1 MAWVSTEEIKQ
12 ARQMDLLTYL
22 KNYEPQELVQEGQGY
37 YCTRTHDSLKISNGK
52 WYWFS
57 KKNRGGH
64 TALDYLV
71 FVRAINLPIAVRM
84 ILGQSARKPPVSYKQ
99 EARTPKKLLLPQ
111 KADNHKRVRAYLLS
125 RGIHP
130 EILDYCFENNLIYE
144 SIPYH
149 NAVFVGY
156 DENGIPR
163 YVALRG
169 TYSPYK
175 GEATGSDKQFSF
187 SIHADKNCN
196 TVHVFESAID
206 LLSYGTMEFTAGRDW
221 KGEHLLSLAG
231 VFQTKRKEVVPIAL
245 ERFLNLYPNIKCICL
260 HLDNDNVGR
269 SASEGIIL
277 GLKDRYLISDVPPA
291 RGKDMNEALLLSQS
305 GSTYIRGNGN

>member
-1 MAWVSTEEIKQ
+1 MAWVSREDIEE

-22 KNYEPQELVQEGQGY
+22 KNYEPQELVHEGKEY

-57 KKNRGGH
+57 KKNKGGH
-64 TALDYLV
+64 SALDYLV
-71 FVRAINLPIAVRM
+71 YVRGINLPVAVQI

-99 EARTPKKLLLPQ
+99 ENRTPKKLLLPQ
-111 KADNHKRVRAYLLS
+111 KADDHKRVRAYLLS

-156 DENGIPR
+156 DENGVPR

-206 LLSYGTMEFTAGRDW
+206 LLSYGTMELLAGRDW
-221 KGEHLLSLAG
+221 KREHLLSLAG
-231 VFQTKRKEVVPIAL
+231 VFQTKRKEMVPIAL
-245 ERFLNLYPNIKCICL
+245 ARILKLYPNIKCVCL
-260 HLDNDNVGR
+260 HLDNDQAGCC
-269 SASEGIIL
+269 ASKAMIL
-277 GLKDRYLISDVPPA
+277 ALKDDYLVSDQPPT
-291 RGKDMNEALLLSQS
+291 RGKDMNEALLLSQNS
-305 GSTYIRGNGN
+305 